1 MVRLWISAVH
11 QFFPINAH
19 SYISKPKFLSTKHQ
33 FLSLL
38 KHCSSTNH
46 LFEIHAQILVSGRQN
61 DSFLTT
67 ELLRVAALSPSR
79 NLSYGCSLLFHC
91 HFHSATLPWNLIIR
105 GYSSSDSPREAI
117 SLFGEMRRRG
127 VIPNNLT
134 FPFLLKA
141 CATLATLQEGK
152 QFHAIV
158 IKCGL
163 DLDVY
168 VRNTLIHFY
177 GSCKRMSGARKVF
190 DEMTERTLVSWNAI
204 ITACVEN
211 FFFDEAIDYFLKMGN
226 HGFEPDE
233 TTMVVILSACA
244 ELGNLSLGRWVHS
257 QVVGRGMVLNVQLG
271 TAFVDMYAKSGDVG
285 CARRVFN
292 CLKQKSV
299 WTWSAMILGLAQHG
313 FANEAIELF
322 TNMKSSPIVPNYVTF
337 VGVLCACSHAGLVD
351 KSYHYFNVMERVYGI
366 KPMMIHYG
374 LMVDVLGRAGQ
385 VKEAYELIM
394 SMPVEPDPVVWRTL
408 LSACSGRDVNG
419 GAEVAEEARKRLLE
433 LEPKRGG
440 NVVMVA
446 NKFAEVGMWKQ
457 AADYRRTMK
466 DRGIKKMAGE
476 SCIEL
481 GGSLR
486 KFFSGFN
493 SRAASDGIYDL
504 LDGLNL
510 HMQLTNF

>member
-11 QFFPINAH
+11 QFFPINVH
-19 SYISKPKFLSTKHQ
+19 NYSSKPKFLSTKHQ
-33 FLSLL
+33 LLSLL
-38 KHCSSTNH
+38 NHCSSTNH
-46 LFEIHAQILVSGRQN
+46 LFEIHAQILVSGLQN
-61 DSFLTT
+61 DSFFTT

-91 HFHSATLPWNLIIR
+91 HFHSATMPWNFIIR
-105 GYSSSDSPREAI
+105 GYSSSDSPQEAI

-127 VIPNNLT
+127 VRPNNLT

-141 CATLATLQEGK
+141 CATLATLQE
-152 QFHAIV
+152 
-158 IKCGL
+158 
-163 DLDVY
+163 
-168 VRNTLIHFY
+168 
-177 GSCKRMSGARKVF
+177 
-190 DEMTERTLVSWNAI
+190 
-204 ITACVEN
+204 
-211 FFFDEAIDYFLKMGN
+211 
-226 HGFEPDE
+226 DE

-285 CARRVFN
+285 CARHVFN

-322 TNMKSSPIVPNYVTF
+322 TNMMSSPIVPNHVTF
-337 VGVLCACSHAGLVD
+337 IGVLCACSHAGLVD
-351 KSYHYFNVMERVYGI
+351 KSYHYFNLMERVYGI

-374 LMVDVLGRAGQ
+374 SMVDVLGRAGQ

-394 SMPVEPDPVVWRTL
+394 SMPVEPDPIVWRTL

-446 NKFAEVGMWKQ
+446 NKFAELGMWKQ

-486 KFFSGFN
+486 KFFSGFD
-493 SRAASDGIYDL
+493 SRAAPDGIYDL

>member
-11 QFFPINAH
+11 QFFPINVH
-19 SYISKPKFLSTKHQ
+19 NYSSKPKFLSTKHQ
-33 FLSLL
+33 LLSLL
-38 KHCSSTNH
+38 NHCSSTNH
-46 LFEIHAQILVSGRQN
+46 LFEIHAQILVSGLQN
-61 DSFLTT
+61 DSFFTT

-91 HFHSATLPWNLIIR
+91 HFHSATMPWNFIIR
-105 GYSSSDSPREAI
+105 GYSSSDSPQEAI

-127 VIPNNLT
+127 VRPNNLT

-152 QFHAIV
+152 QFHAIA

-168 VRNTLIHFY
+168 VRNTLIYFY

-190 DEMTERTLVSWNAI
+190 DEMTERTLVSWNAV

-211 FFFDEAIDYFLKMGN
+211 FCFDEAIDYFLKMGN

-285 CARRVFN
+285 CARHVFN

-322 TNMKSSPIVPNYVTF
+322 TNMMSSPIVPNHVTF
-337 VGVLCACSHAGLVD
+337 IGVLCACSHAGLVD
-351 KSYHYFNVMERVYGI
+351 KSYHYFNLMERVYGI

-374 LMVDVLGRAGQ
+374 SMVDVLGRAGQ

-394 SMPVEPDPVVWRTL
+394 SMPVEPDPIVWRTL

-446 NKFAEVGMWKQ
+446 NKFAELGMWKQ

-486 KFFSGFN
+486 KFFSGFD
-493 SRAASDGIYDL
+493 SRAAPDGIYDL